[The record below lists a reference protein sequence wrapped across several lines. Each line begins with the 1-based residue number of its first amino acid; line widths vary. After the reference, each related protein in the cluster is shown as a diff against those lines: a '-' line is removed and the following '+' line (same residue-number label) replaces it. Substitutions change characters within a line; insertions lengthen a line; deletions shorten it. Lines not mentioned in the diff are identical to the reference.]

1 MPLHQGIPSFLAGR
15 ALEGVGKDGGKRMA
29 GVKEQEDVDAPPDGI
44 PSRAGAEDAPE
55 LEENRGF
62 GKEHGGSI
70 GYFGE
75 IVPVGEIR
83 YVDEADVPEMTGEAM
98 LRLIDEDDF
107 PKDDA
112 SRAQDGGVVLKLDLS

>member
-1 MPLHQGIPSFLAGR
+1 
-15 ALEGVGKDGGKRMA
+15 MA

-75 IVPVGEIR
+75 IVPLQCVSKLAETDRNG
-83 YVDEADVPEMTGEAM
+83 VDCY
-98 LRLIDEDDF
+98 
-107 PKDDA
+107 
-112 SRAQDGGVVLKLDLS
+112 